1 MTTLYYD
8 LETFSATPI
17 RAGTYRYARDTEVM
31 LVAWA
36 IDDGP
41 VRVDEGIGEDFKNA
55 FLSCD
60 ELVAHNAQF
69 DRVVLAAHGLK
80 RDIKAHRCTM
90 AQALAHSLPGGLDA
104 LCTLLKVPQDQA
116 KQKNGK
122 QLVQLFCKPRP
133 KNMKLRRA
141 TYETHPDEWLDFCK
155 YAAQDVEAMRVVRQ
169 KMPTWNYKGEHLTVW
184 HLDQLINDRGVA
196 VDLGL
201 SQAAVELMASQHEKM
216 AEETALVT
224 EGEVESATKRAQLL
238 KYILKEHGVSLP
250 DMKAATLERRVN
262 DETLPQAVRDL
273 IALRLESALTS
284 GKKHKV
290 VLASH
295 TDGRL
300 RGLLQFC
307 GAART
312 GRWSGR
318 VFQPQNLPR
327 PPKYL
332 DGDAYDAAVEAI
344 KNGTAATDY
353 DSPLEV
359 VSATVRAVLVAPPG
373 KKLLVSDLSAIE
385 GRCLAWLA
393 GERWALDAYASGQ
406 DMYKLAYSMSFDVP
420 MSEVGDAERQI
431 GKVQVLALG
440 YQGAVGA
447 VRAMAGDK
455 ADKWTD
461 KYIVDGIVK
470 PWRAAN
476 PNIVRFWYALEDA
489 ARQAVT
495 YPGVPYVVGML
506 KLQRDGAWLRIRL
519 PSGRCLC
526 YPQPALEDGVVSYMG
541 VNQYTRRWER
551 LTTYGGKLAENV
563 TQAVARD
570 ILAHGLLKAERAAY
584 CPVLTVHD
592 EVICEVPNTDA
603 YTVEQLIEFMADSP
617 PWAGDL
623 VLAAAGFECTRYRK

>member
-1 MTTLYYD
+1 MNTLYLD

-36 IDDGP
+36 INDGP
-41 VRVDEGIGEDFKNA
+41 VRVDEGIGHEFEKA
-55 FLSCD
+55 FSECD

-69 DRVVLAAHGLK
+69 DRVVLAARGLK
-80 RDIKAHRCTM
+80 RGIKAWRCTM
-90 AQALAHSLPGGLDA
+90 AQALSHSLPGGLDA

-116 KQKNGK
+116 KLKNGK
-122 QLVQLFCKPRP
+122 QLVQLFCKPRA
-133 KNMKLRRA
+133 KNVKQRRA
-141 TYETHPDEWLDFCK
+141 TAETHPDDWMDFCK
-155 YAAQDVEAMRVVRQ
+155 YAAQDVEAMRAVR
-169 KMPTWNYKGEHLTVW
+169 KLMPTWNYKGEHLTVW
-184 HLDQLINDRGVA
+184 HLDQIINDRGVA
-196 VDLGL
+196 VDLDL
-201 SQAAVELMASQHEKM
+201 SNAAIELMASQHEKM

-224 EGEVESATKRAQLL
+224 EGEVESANKRAQLL
-238 KYILKEHGVSLP
+238 KYILKEHGVTLP
-250 DMKAATLERRVN
+250 DMKAATLERRLH
-262 DETLPQAVRDL
+262 DETLPQPVRDL

-290 VLASH
+290 VVASH

-332 DGDAYDAAVEAI
+332 DGDAYDTAVEAI

-353 DSPLEV
+353 ASPLEV
-359 VSATVRAVLVAPPG
+359 VSATVRAVIVAPLG
-373 KKLLVSDLSAIE
+373 HKLLVSDLSAIE
-385 GRCLAWLA
+385 GRTLAWLA
-393 GERWALDAYASGQ
+393 GEQWKLDAYREGH
-406 DMYKLAYSMSFDVP
+406 DLYRLAYSMSFGVP

-431 GKVQVLALG
+431 GKVQELALG

-447 VRAMAGDK
+447 VRAMAGSK
-455 ADKWTD
+455 ADDWSD
-461 KYIVDGIVK
+461 DYIVKGIVK

-476 PNIVRFWYALEDA
+476 AAIVRFWYALEDA
-489 ARQAVT
+489 ARCAVAN
-495 YPGVPYVVGML
+495 PGVPVAVGML
-506 KLQRDGAWLRIRL
+506 KLQRDGAWLRIKL

-526 YPQPALEDGVVSYMG
+526 YPQPQLDDGVLSYTG
-541 VNQYTRRWER
+541 INQYTRKWER
-551 LTTYGGKLAENV
+551 ITTYGGKLAENV

-570 ILAHGLLKAERAAY
+570 VLAHGLLKAERAAY
-584 CPVLTVHD
+584 RPVLTVHD
-592 EVICEVPNTDA
+592 EIICETPDTDA
-603 YTVEQLIEFMADSP
+603 YTVDQLIEFMAEVP
-617 PWAGDL
+617 LWAEGL
-623 VLAAAGFECTRYRK
+623 PLAAAGFECQRYRK